1 MLVLTSQL
9 SSLIPTRPGRG
20 WPQAS
25 KQRLTKH
32 IGGAHKLDD
41 LRQGGAQ
48 VVALDLLLQSGGA
61 QQRVLHVQG
70 CQAEAPTFHLTH
82 QSHQALQA
90 CPQRCA
96 CANQATLLATL

>member
-1 MLVLTSQL
+1 MHARERRTEHV
-9 SSLIPTRPGRG
+9 
-20 WPQAS
+20 
-25 KQRLTKH
+25 
-32 IGGAHKLDD
+32 GGAHKLDD

-70 CQAEAPTFHLTH
+70 CQGEAPPLHLTH
-82 QSHQALQA
+82 QGHQALQA

-96 CANQATLLATL
+96 CIHRHPACNSVSRAQLYIVHGAHS